1 MSQIIK
7 SYKKFLISNFFHVPV
22 WILRI
27 IFPQIRTKIREFK
40 IDFQS
45 YAFIKLNPKS
55 TLHRIEEKDLP
66 KIRKVIERNK
76 INSRL
81 SIKSKNIV
89 EGKIIEGK
97 ITKITDKFVLLF
109 VDGLKSEP
117 IVDINELKALGLE
130 KKINIGEKIQ
140 VFLEK
145 IEDKNGNIVVSA
157 QKAQKIKGRIQEE
170 N

>member
-7 SYKKFLISNFFHVPV
+7 SYKKFLISNFFYVPV

-89 EGKIIEGK
+89 ETIDHSI
-97 ITKITDKFVLLF
+97 L
-109 VDGLKSEP
+109 
-117 IVDINELKALGLE
+117 
-130 KKINIGEKIQ
+130 
-140 VFLEK
+140 
-145 IEDKNGNIVVSA
+145 
-157 QKAQKIKGRIQEE
+157 
-170 N
+170 